1 MKLNPLSICKKRKV
15 NFLPVHFSKIA
26 IQDEG
31 LFYDNHL
38 IDWIENKLNGRYT
51 IATLPYV
58 VENGKMT
65 TKTFVAFEDSK
76 ELTYFMLAYPNLRR
90 NG

>member
-26 IQDEG
+26 IQDETL
-31 LFYDNHL
+31 LFDNNL
-38 IDWIENKLNGRYT
+38 VDWIEAKLNGRYA
-51 IATLPYV
+51 IVTLPYV
-58 VENGKMT
+58 VENSKTT

-90 NG
+90 N

>member
-26 IQDEG
+26 INDETL
-31 LFYDNHL
+31 LFDNNL
-38 IDWIENKLNGRYT
+38 VDWIEAKLNGRY
-51 IATLPYV
+51 AVVTLPYV
-58 VENGKMT
+58 IENSKTT

-90 NG
+90 N